1 VAVFAPT
8 VTLIGPVVA
17 PLGTVAVNTVVDAVS
32 TVAVVPLNF
41 TVFDAGVALKP
52 VP

>member
-1 VAVFAPT
+1 M
-8 VTLIGPVVA
+8 TLIGPDVA
-17 PLGTVAVNTVVDAVS
+17 PLGTLAVKTVAEAVG

-41 TVFDAGVALKP
+41 TVFEAGVALKP